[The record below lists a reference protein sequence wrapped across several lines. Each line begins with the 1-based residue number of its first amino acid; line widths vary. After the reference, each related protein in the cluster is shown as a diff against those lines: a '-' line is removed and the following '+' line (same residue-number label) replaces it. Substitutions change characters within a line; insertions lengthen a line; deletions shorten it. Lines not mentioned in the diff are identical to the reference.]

1 MSVEIIRRRVA
12 TEVRRRDAQGKG
24 RWGTVISEES
34 EWEGEMAQIL
44 KSIKGR

>member
-12 TEVRRRDAQGKG
+12 TEVRRREGKG
-24 RWGTVISEES
+24 GWGTVISDES

>member
-1 MSVEIIRRRVA
+1 MSVEIIAKRVVTEERRR
-12 TEVRRRDAQGKG
+12 EGQGKG
-24 RWGTVISEES
+24 VWGTVISEES

>member
-12 TEVRRRDAQGKG
+12 TEVRRREGQGKG
-24 RWGTVISEES
+24 GWGTVISEES
-34 EWEGEMAQIL
+34 EWEGEIAQIL